1 LHNENALQNPTVD
14 ERHAQEGAV
23 DLLPGFPEV
32 LKARVIPGVLHGYRH
47 YLFRDQSDEALVERH
62 AQGANASRVE
72 AKGCCQHQVRSIRL
86 KQIG

>member
-1 LHNENALQNPTVD
+1 MKRSRVRADHGCDLVCRFDQHANFSLSKYSRLLGLHNENALQNPTVD

-47 YLFRDQSDEALVERH
+47 YLFRV
-62 AQGANASRVE
+62 G
-72 AKGCCQHQVRSIRL
+72 
-86 KQIG
+86 